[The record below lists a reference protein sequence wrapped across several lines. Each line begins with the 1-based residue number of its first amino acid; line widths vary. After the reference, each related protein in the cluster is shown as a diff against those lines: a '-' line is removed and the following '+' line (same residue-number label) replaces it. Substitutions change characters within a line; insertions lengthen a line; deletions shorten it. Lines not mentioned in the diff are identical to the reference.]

1 MDASDFSGYPRVAN
15 TEYSPTI
22 ESYSYVDAFAKSS
35 LGDFYTT
42 SPDHSLDTFQD
53 GESFFDHPFAS
64 VEFPAVA
71 NGTANIDTST
81 LNSYRTAFNPA
92 LFNQLEQGF
101 ASNFRFDLPSS
112 FEPNLP
118 LSPHSLRSQDNTIQN
133 RSPTPSLCG
142 DGPLALLASP
152 PPSPSAIKRESPDEP
167 TSVYEEP
174 LPKRSQRKRG
184 RPRLNRTLSDP
195 PSASSVDS
203 SSSRYRQHQRSSRL
217 PHNQVERKYREGLNL
232 ELERLRRA
240 VPTLPQGDEAGL
252 VGQPKPSKAM
262 VLAGAIEYIRKI
274 ERERDELLEENLR
287 LGGGWGAVQRDRN

>member
-22 ESYSYVDAFAKSS
+22 ESYNYADTFGKSY

-42 SPDHSLDTFQD
+42 SPDHSLDTFLD
-53 GESFFDHPFAS
+53 GESFFDRPFAS

-71 NGTANIDTST
+71 NGTANIDTSAV
-81 LNSYRTAFNPA
+81 NSYRTALNPA

-101 ASNFRFDLPSS
+101 ASSFRFDLPSS
-112 FEPNLP
+112 FEPI
-118 LSPHSLRSQDNTIQN
+118 SPQSSRFQDSTIQN
-133 RSPTPSLCG
+133 QSPTPSLCG
-142 DGPLALLASP
+142 DGPLAPLASP
-152 PPSPSAIKRESPDEP
+152 PLSPPAIKRESPDEP
-167 TSVYEEP
+167 TSVCEEP
-174 LPKRSQRKRG
+174 SPKRPQRKRG
-184 RPRLNRTLSDP
+184 RPRLNRTLSDT

-203 SSSRYRQHQRSSRL
+203 SSSKYRQQRTSRL

-252 VGQPKPSKAM
+252 MGQPKPSKAM
-262 VLAGAIEYIRKI
+262 VLAGAIEYIRNI

-287 LGGGWGAVQRDRN
+287 LGGGWSMEKRDRN